1 MNKQVL
7 INALTKHQKW
17 FAENKK
23 QALLEYKEREKLA
36 LQTRSFTRE
45 VMSTQGWAMT

>member
-7 INALTKHQKW
+7 IKALTKYQKW

-23 QALLEYKEREKLA
+23 QASLEYKEREKLA

-45 VMSTQGWAMT
+45 ILLSMSE